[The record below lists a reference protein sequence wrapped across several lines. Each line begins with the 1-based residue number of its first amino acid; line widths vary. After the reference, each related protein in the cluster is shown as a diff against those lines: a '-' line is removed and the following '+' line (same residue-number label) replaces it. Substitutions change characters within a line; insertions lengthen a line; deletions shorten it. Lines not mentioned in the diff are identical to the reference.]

1 MCYRILIVIGYKFQ
15 PLGSKEHVVLVEMKP
30 TRIIEGRWTIVH
42 RLEINPIL
50 EHELKLR
57 IIVKDI
63 LSRPVIDDV
72 KSIYTRINIILDHV
86 KEICN
91 HLNIQSRV
99 KRGLINGLGSI
110 IKLITGN
117 LDQDDLNTIQKDLE
131 TLRVAYNKQISIT
144 DETLEEYNKQIK
156 KISDVQIMLQSRIL
170 KIVGNKTQQQIALT
184 ILLQAQTLQDVAER
198 LITAITFAEHKMYHY
213 SIIQS
218 HILSETVNAI
228 PKNVMISNNI
238 NDIEQFI
245 QIYCKIID
253 NIVYFIIQIPLVK
266 PQVYNTRKIVPIIQ
280 NFPTCTYPIMR
291 KVILASTDLEIYE
304 VEHCVELQEL
314 ICKESILQRDD
325 TCETELLRK
334 KEANTCSTVSIKCPE
349 EDIQEISPKAIYLY
363 LNKTTEVKVL
373 CGDNEE
379 TVWVKGSYILS
390 GENCELSISGVKR
403 FRTKESTERIIF
415 TSLELTKHEDNL
427 EMDLS
432 YDSNK
437 ISSKL
442 KQMQQIRGLQTQKIH
457 NEIQYGLI
465 TFLSLMILLNLI
477 CTFCRSKTCSKSWT
491 SNLREDSQ
499 RPPISDIH
507 NKIDVCFET
516 RKHDVNVN
524 YTKKTPWTTSKEKQ
538 PL

>member
-1 MCYRILIVIGYKFQ
+1 
-15 PLGSKEHVVLVEMKP
+15 MKP
-30 TRIIEGRWTIVH
+30 TRIIEGRWSIVH
-42 RLEINPIL
+42 KLEINPIL
-50 EHELKLR
+50 ENVLMLR
-57 IIVKDI
+57 NIVKDI
-63 LSRPVIDDV
+63 LSRPIIEDV
-72 KSIYTRINIILDHV
+72 KSIYNRINIILDHV

-117 LDQDDLNTIQKDLE
+117 LDQDDLNNIQRDLE
-131 TLRVAYNKQISIT
+131 TLRVAYNNQISIT

-156 KISDVQIMLQSRIL
+156 KITDVQIMLQSQFL
-170 KIVGNKTQQQIALT
+170 KIASSKAQQQIALT

-218 HILSETVNAI
+218 HILSETIKAI

-245 QIYCKIID
+245 QVYCKIIN
-253 NIVYFIIQIPLVK
+253 NIVYFVIQIPLVK

-304 VEHCVELQEL
+304 VEDCVELQEL
-314 ICKESILQRDD
+314 ICKENILQRDD
-325 TCETELLRK
+325 TCETVLLRK
-334 KEANTCSTVSIKCPE
+334 KEANTCSTVSIRCPA
-349 EDIQEISPKAIYLY
+349 EDIQEISPKAIYIY
-363 LNKTTEVKVL
+363 LNKTTEVKVF
-373 CGDNEE
+373 CEDNEE

-415 TSLELTKHEDNL
+415 TSLELTKHEEIS
-427 EMDLS
+427 EMELT

-437 ISSKL
+437 ISSRL
-442 KQMQQIRGLQTQKIH
+442 KQMQQIRGLQIQKTH

-465 TFLSLMILLNLI
+465 IFLSLIILVNLLY
-477 CTFCRSKTCSKSWT
+477 TFYRSKACSKPWT
-491 SNLREDSQ
+491 SKLREDSHGY
-499 RPPISDIH
+499 PISDTH
-507 NKIDVCFET
+507 NNIGMEVFSEDSHHAPCFET
-516 RKHDVNVN
+516 
-524 YTKKTPWTTSKEKQ
+524 KTPWTTFKERQ
-538 PL
+538 AL